1 MKLCKF
7 DVDQFAYLQNR
18 STTQA
23 LLVVVEKIKK
33 SLLQDELAGAVFFDF
48 TNAFGSVNH
57 IICC

>member
-1 MKLCKF
+1 
-7 DVDQFAYLQNR
+7 VDQFAYLQNR

-23 LLVVVEKIKK
+23 LLVAVEKIKK

-48 TNAFGSVNH
+48 TDAFGSVNR